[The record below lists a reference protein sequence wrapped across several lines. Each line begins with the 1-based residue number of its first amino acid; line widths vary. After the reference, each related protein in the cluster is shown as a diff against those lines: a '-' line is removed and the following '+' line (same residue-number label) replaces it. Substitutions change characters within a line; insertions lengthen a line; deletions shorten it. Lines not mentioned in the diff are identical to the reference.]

1 MQAYSA
7 IFFHEQWSPEANLV
21 GAGKFEHLP
30 IGDVELD
37 RENPRIRKFLEI
49 HDNPTADHMALALS
63 SSGGSEEPGNDGTKF
78 DELRQSILTNGG
90 IIQPIIV
97 NRVKKTKVI
106 TCIEGNTRVL
116 LYRMFGEEKATGDW
130 KTIPAI
136 VYDDMPQ
143 DQIDAIRLQVHLVGT
158 RQWDPYSKAK
168 YLHHLRTKDL
178 LPWSKIVDF
187 CGGRQKD
194 VAESISAY
202 EDMEK
207 YYRPLVG
214 DGGFKIR
221 LFSGFKELQKPGVKA
236 ALLKAKFDVGDF
248 AQWIHEEK
256 IAPLARVR
264 SLPLILGNDKARA
277 IFLKPDGDAE
287 AALAVL
293 DRPDL
298 SEALIGAETGQ
309 LARALAKRVYD
320 MPWQQAKKLQEDP
333 SSAAAEALREAYL
346 SIAQLLQL
354 DTPEA

>member
-1 MQAYSA
+1 V
-7 IFFHEQWSPEANLV
+7 V

-30 IGDVELD
+30 IGEVELD
-37 RENPRIRKFLEI
+37 RDNPRIKRFLDI
-49 HDNPTADHMALALS
+49 HDNPTDDNMQLALS
-63 SSGGSEEPGNDGTKF
+63 SSGGSDEPGNDGTKF
-78 DELRQSILTNGG
+78 DELKQSILTNGG

-97 NRVKKTKVI
+97 NRVKQTKVI

-116 LYRMFGEEKATGDW
+116 LYRTFAEEGAAGDW
-130 KTIPAI
+130 STIPAI

-168 YLHHLRTKDL
+168 YLYHLRTKEL
-178 LPWSKIVDF
+178 LPWSQIVDF

-194 VAESISAY
+194 VLESINAF

-214 DGGFKIR
+214 DGVFNIR
-221 LFSGFKELQKPGVKA
+221 YFSGFKELQKPGVKP
-236 ALLKAKFDVGDF
+236 ALLKAKFGVADF
-248 AQWIHEEK
+248 AQWIYDEK

-264 SLPLILGNDKARA
+264 SLPLILGNDKARE

-287 AALAVL
+287 AALAVV

-298 SEALIGAETGQ
+298 SEALTTADTSQ

-320 MPWQQAKKLQEDP
+320 MPWQQAKKLQDDP
-333 SSAAAEALREAYL
+333 GSASAEALREAYL